1 MEIRDICNL
10 CGEIIKVSD
19 LQRSPCKA
27 CICLRRQKLA
37 CFVSAVLKLSI
48 FVKKG
53 HNRKIYFSS
62 HRPTITLSW
71 DVLKLL

>member
-1 MEIRDICNL
+1 MEIRDVCNL

-48 FVKKG
+48 FVK
-53 HNRKIYFSS
+53 
-62 HRPTITLSW
+62 
-71 DVLKLL
+71 